1 MENKTLGQIA
11 YEAYCATTD
20 WKSAVTGAP
29 LPQYKDQRESVIAA
43 WESAGEAVA
52 AQAKQNER
60 SVEIVFK
67 DAVTE
72 KPEGLYRGAFS
83 NALAFESVPDCAV
96 YDQQTGLTAMD
107 STTLVHFAATV
118 AYKTAANLAN
128 GFTMDEDN
136 NPLTG
141 DCN

>member
-43 WESAGEAVA
+43 WEAAGKAVSESSGSG
-52 AQAKQNER
+52 ER
-60 SVEIVFK
+60 CVETVFK
-67 DAVTE
+67 NAVTD

-83 NALAFESVPDCAV
+83 NALAFESVPDSAV